1 MMLTD
6 CAWPHVWHVIC
17 NMEGNPNGLQGIGWG
32 DEFEYDI
39 TEQAHE
45 QIAQRTW
52 GQAI

>member
-1 MMLTD
+1 MPFAID
-6 CAWPHVWHVIC
+6 DA
-17 NMEGNPNGLQGIGWG
+17 NPNKRSRAGWG
-32 DEFEYDI
+32 GEFEYDI